1 MRRRRLGAAGEGRGW
16 RRRATTAR
24 GVWLQCIFVERQV
37 GRSPFGSKKWS
48 TELTIRIPMQKSK
61 DASRT
66 QNPPFA
72 SYLRPSEGKTS
83 KDASRTE
90 EKRKNSPN
98 TTYPC
103 LCIFLHITTILI
115 IKRLTCSCT
124 LECLLGLYFLAH
136 SPSSYPYFPNTSPVY
151 LIFFFCHR
159 ARNNIQTRPPVPIYI
174 SKHVTRS

>member
-1 MRRRRLGAAGEGRGW
+1 MAAEGDYGA
-16 RRRATTAR
+16 

-48 TELTIRIPMQKSK
+48 TELTIWIPTQKSK

-90 EKRKNSPN
+90 EKTQKKIAK
-98 TTYPC
+98 YPIGRTQ
-103 LCIFLHITTILI
+103 LASVRT
-115 IKRLTCSCT
+115 KPT
-124 LECLLGLYFLAH
+124 LLPLAH
-136 SPSSYPYFPNTSPVY
+136 ECRQQFKKKKIPQPTSD
-151 LIFFFCHR
+151 CGEG
-159 ARNNIQTRPPVPIYI
+159 QTRRTPASETHSV
-174 SKHVTRS
+174 SKAGCTMACMRR